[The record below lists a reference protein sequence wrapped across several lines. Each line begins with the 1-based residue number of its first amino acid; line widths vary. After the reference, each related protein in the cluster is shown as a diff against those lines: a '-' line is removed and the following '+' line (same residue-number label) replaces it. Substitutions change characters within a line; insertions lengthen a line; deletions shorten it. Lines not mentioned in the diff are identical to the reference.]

1 MINKKVPI
9 LSTKTLKLEAA
20 SWNHGDTKPG
30 LTWAPGDLVIT
41 VHIYVASLSVTV
53 DIPRPPVGLTVC
65 VCGGGGGGRPP
76 SLLSA
81 TITRNVAGTDS
92 LNGCKI

>member
-41 VHIYVASLSVTV
+41 VHIYRRIVICYCRHTPTARWFDS
-53 DIPRPPVGLTVC
+53 VC
-65 VCGGGGGGRPP
+65 VWGGGGDPRP
-76 SLLSA
+76 
-81 TITRNVAGTDS
+81 
-92 LNGCKI
+92 C